1 MGNMPKLE
9 LLQWEHVNNN
19 KALKIRSVNNAAVH
33 INGVNVKFL
42 ITYKNEGGTKELKTN
57 GVRHHNLEG
66 DMILYLAAHLMQ
78 IQNIVLP
85 SLLPFFSRYSK
96 KNCIGDCIF
105 QHGEHSP
112 LTTFWWERT

>member
-9 LLQWEHVNNN
+9 LLQWEHVNND

-66 DMILYLAAHLMQ
+66 DMI
-78 IQNIVLP
+78 
-85 SLLPFFSRYSK
+85 F
-96 KNCIGDCIF
+96 
-105 QHGEHSP
+105 
-112 LTTFWWERT
+112 